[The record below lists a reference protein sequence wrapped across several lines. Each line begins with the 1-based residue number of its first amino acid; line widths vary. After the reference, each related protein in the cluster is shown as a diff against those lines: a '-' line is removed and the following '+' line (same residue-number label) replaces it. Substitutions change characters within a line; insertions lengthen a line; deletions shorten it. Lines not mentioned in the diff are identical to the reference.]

1 MPREGAV
8 IVRDLIGKLE
18 VLRVE
23 CDKCGRCGMY
33 HLDRLIERYGIDAK
47 LFDWEPP
54 NTSRQFPDGAIG
66 AVIRQPSGPA
76 RQRSCIPSNMTR
88 REAFSSL
95 SQPSC
100 HRDRC

>member
-33 HLDRLIERYGIDAK
+33 HLEPFDRTLRYRRQAVRLGAPQYVPSVSRRG
-47 LFDWEPP
+47 DW
-54 NTSRQFPDGAIG
+54 
-66 AVIRQPSGPA
+66 
-76 RQRSCIPSNMTR
+76 R
-88 REAFSSL
+88 R
-95 SQPSC
+95 
-100 HRDRC
+100 D